1 MQTGSR
7 GFRKKTEEQGFER
20 GGKRKKKAS
29 RNERTMGTKEKG
41 RGGGKK
47 AHCFPAD
54 RFCCEKG
61 PVSVKLAFLRR
72 FTPTLK
78 RDHAVS
84 TPFVSSFLPNDRHAF
99 ETIHATL
106 HVQRRVNRK
115 KSIGRC
121 RIQSRF
127 DGKSRQRE
135 YRTNGRRILL
145 RRILF
150 AQVRE

>member
-1 MQTGSR
+1 MQAGSR

-20 GGKRKKKAS
+20 GGKKKKKKKAS
-29 RNERTMGTKEKG
+29 RKERTMGTKEKG

-99 ETIHATL
+99 ETIHVALTA
-106 HVQRRVNRK
+106 RNR
-115 KSIGRC
+115 SIN
-121 RIQSRF
+121 
-127 DGKSRQRE
+127 
-135 YRTNGRRILL
+135 T
-145 RRILF
+145 
-150 AQVRE
+150 